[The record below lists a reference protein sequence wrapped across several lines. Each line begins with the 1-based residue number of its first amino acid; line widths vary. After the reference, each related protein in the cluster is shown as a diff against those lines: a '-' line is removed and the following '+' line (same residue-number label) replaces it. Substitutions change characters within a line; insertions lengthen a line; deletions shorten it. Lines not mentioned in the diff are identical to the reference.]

1 MLNKK
6 VLYIIKF
13 ILDLTYENY
22 WTLLQIVNSKSQ
34 TFNFYQ
40 GLKIILTKIT
50 SDVTGMFSTSI
61 LKMLLVTIVKCLNWN
76 IHAFVFIT

>member
-40 GLKIILTKIT
+40 G
-50 SDVTGMFSTSI
+50 MFSTSI